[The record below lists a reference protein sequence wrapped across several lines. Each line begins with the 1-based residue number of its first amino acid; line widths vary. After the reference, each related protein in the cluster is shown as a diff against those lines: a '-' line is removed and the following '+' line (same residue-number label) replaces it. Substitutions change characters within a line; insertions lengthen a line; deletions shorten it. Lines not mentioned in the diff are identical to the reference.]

1 MSDSRSTTVSVHLNT
16 SWCKSPAAV
25 YSVKVLPRRES
36 PCRDVLLILSV
47 EHRVRPIHSE
57 KQTVLLPRV
66 WSGHKENNGPSEKER
81 ERQRVRE
88 RGGGTKSKCR
98 CDLVHGGHSHTKYH
112 FQKYLSLQV
121 PAALRAVHGGESIPS
136 TITGVIIRLNNEVHT
151 QIHRREERRTIV
163 SNSSNMYN
171 WSTTSGTSFF
181 FYFYIFFSK
190 FLCLCV
196 SEHHFLAPPAV
207 LICTLSVC
215 KWSFFTEY
223 SKTRSWFLQWV
234 QMPREDQ
241 ENLMT
246 HFLRALKYNN
256 KINNSRRRR

>member
-1 MSDSRSTTVSVHLNT
+1 MAIKRT
-16 SWCKSPAAV
+16 AA
-25 YSVKVLPRRES
+25 
-36 PCRDVLLILSV
+36 
-47 EHRVRPIHSE
+47 RVR
-57 KQTVLLPRV
+57 R
-66 WSGHKENNGPSEKER
+66 GKER

-98 CDLVHGGHSHTKYH
+98 CDLVHGGHFHTKYH

-121 PAALRAVHGGESIPS
+121 PAALRAVHGGQSIPS

-163 SNSSNMYN
+163 SNKQLKRVPLKYHQ
-171 WSTTSGTSFF
+171 WYEFF
-181 FYFYIFFSK
+181 FYFHFFPPK

-215 KWSFFTEY
+215 K
-223 SKTRSWFLQWV
+223 
-234 QMPREDQ
+234 
-241 ENLMT
+241 
-246 HFLRALKYNN
+246 
-256 KINNSRRRR
+256 